1 MARAPA
7 KHPRRLS
14 WTPSALAEY
23 ERTLSFIATDDPL
36 SAERIKE
43 RTERA
48 LATVLAF
55 PHIGALGAR
64 RGERRLPIPNT
75 GHVLNYRVLRSE
87 IRVQSWYRARRR
99 PPEDR

>member
-7 KHPRRLS
+7 KHAKQLS

-23 ERTLSFIATDDPL
+23 ERTLSYIANEDPL
-36 SAERIKE
+36 TAERVKD

-48 LATVLAF
+48 LVSVLSF
-55 PHIGALGAR
+55 PHIGTPGAR
-64 RGERRLPIPNT
+64 RGELRLPIPNT

-87 IRVQSWYRARRR
+87 IRIQSWYRARRR
-99 PPEDR
+99 PPTGR